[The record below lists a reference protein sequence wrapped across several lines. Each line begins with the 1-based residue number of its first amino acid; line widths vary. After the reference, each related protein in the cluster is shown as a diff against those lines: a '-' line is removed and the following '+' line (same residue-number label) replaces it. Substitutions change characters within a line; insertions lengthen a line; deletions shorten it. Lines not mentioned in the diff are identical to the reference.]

1 MQEQLYCEQSEFG
14 PDYCEQSEFGPDED
28 GWTDEGGDSPPP
40 PGKDEMKELLNE
52 HRSKLQ
58 PTEVVQ
64 TFKQSRRGVTEKLNR
79 EARQASRHKY
89 HCKSRTSIKKYSSQ
103 QQIPSVG
110 SNGMLLIDFDEM
122 RYETIQGTKTTP
134 TILLSQPTL
143 VVSGVTSAD
152 SFVKGFGL
160 RLREKYLVDQLQK
173 LVQPFRDAYNHWAS
187 VDQKSVF
194 RTEQNHNAYIGFGDP
209 ANLCPACFAPD
220 ISEPEPLG
228 YLSVDGNFQ
237 LKRRILTVK
246 KTFLHRYKI

>member
-40 PGKDEMKELLNE
+40 PGKCKLSSSRVGVSL
-52 HRSKLQ
+52 RS
-58 PTEVVQ
+58 
-64 TFKQSRRGVTEKLNR
+64 STEKLAKPVATNIT
-79 EARQASRHKY
+79 A
-89 HCKSRTSIKKYSSQ
+89 KSRTSIKKYSSQ